1 MTQVSGSHTELP
13 RGRGRPPVQ
22 GLWDRRRE
30 EIVTAAIEVMSSVGY
45 EEASMA
51 EIARVAGIG
60 SATIYRYVGSKR
72 ELLDD
77 VFEAVTRQVVAALL
91 PAQPSVDS
99 TDLDIIDQASIVG
112 GRLYDLIESDRAL
125 VKLLAV
131 QASAVD
137 KGLQERVLRI
147 NALINAQ
154 ISASLGRVTIGAAR
168 PRSKAERDLFARL
181 IVGLGVPGAVVT
193 TRGTT
198 TPRHRRG
205 YVRSMKSI
213 ALQGMLNPDERVT
226 AVVLARLSRRLADSG
241 TARAVEASTRPV
253 SRRSEILDAALECY
267 AAQSYRETGA
277 SAIAERAGVSHG
289 TFYNYFDNRREVV
302 DQLIARETRN
312 LMALIEFQRPRPR
325 TAVEFQIGLA
335 AIVRRLG
342 SYAAKHRTALEFI
355 ILEAP
360 GVDDRALNALLE
372 LWEQLLWLCEAYV
385 RSGVAD
391 GYLRA
396 DVEADF
402 LAEALLAVLY
412 TSITATVVRPTASV
426 DFDTRV
432 ATTVAFACHG
442 LRSHG

>member
-1 MTQVSGSHTELP
+1 MAQASGSYTKPP

-30 EIVTAAIEVMSSVGY
+30 EIVTAAVEVMSSVGY
-45 EEASMA
+45 EDASMA
-51 EIARVAGIG
+51 QIARAAGIG

-77 VFEAVTRQVVAALL
+77 VFESVTRQVVAALL
-91 PAQPSVDS
+91 PAESSDDS
-99 TDLDIIDQASIVG
+99 TDLDIIDQASTVG
-112 GRLYDLIESDRAL
+112 GRLYDLIESDLAL

-137 KGLQERVLRI
+137 KALQERVLRI

-154 ISASLGRVTIGAAR
+154 ISASLGRVTNDGNQAR
-168 PRSKAERDLFARL
+168 SQAERGLSARL
-181 IVGLGVPGAVVT
+181 IVGLGLPGAVVT
-193 TRGTT
+193 VRGTS

-213 ALQGMLNPDERVT
+213 ALQGMFASDVQVPS
-226 AVVLARLSRRLADSG
+226 VVLARLSGRLADSG
-241 TARAVEASTRPV
+241 IAAAVEAHTRPE
-253 SRRSEILDAALECY
+253 SRRSELLDAALECF

-302 DQLIARETRN
+302 DELVARETRN
-312 LMALIEFQRPRPR
+312 LMALVEFQRPRPR

-335 AIVRRLG
+335 AIVRRLAG
-342 SYAAKHRTALEFI
+342 YAAKHRAALEFV
-355 ILEAP
+355 ILGAP
-360 GVDDRALNALLE
+360 GVDDRALNGLLA
-372 LWEQLLWLCEAYV
+372 LWEQLLWLCEGYV

-391 GYLRA
+391 GYLRD
-396 DVEADF
+396 DVEVVF
-402 LAEALLAVLY
+402 LAEALLSVLY
-412 TSITATVVRPTASV
+412 TSITATVVRPVASA
-426 DFDTRV
+426 DIDTQV
-432 ATTVAFACHG
+432 TTTVAFACHG